1 VRRLVQMSLLL
12 LGLAWSTV
20 GLAQNRDI
28 SDRAEGFPS
37 KDTIKLDIHGSV
49 RWRTELWSD
58 VHLGLAPQVN
68 KYGIYP
74 PLSADGGSGVLR
86 ETTDIRFRLKPIFH
100 IGEKADIKGVVD
112 LLDVRAGDGGYA
124 GLPGLMA
131 QSFGIDKPA
140 SMQSPHESIMV
151 RGLWAEVFIAH
162 LITMQVGRVPAKW
175 GMGLVENDGSFTPD
189 ANGVDAVDGIT
200 LSAKFGK
207 NRSMWAAASLD
218 FPLEGTS
225 MQSPWAPWGASYDVA
240 DMDDIWQWRL
250 KFTSKPK
257 ANEKGSFFWWGL
269 FARIRWQDY
278 TSAGGNSGA
287 EACRAAPDFQ
297 PLFDCAEFF
306 WRDAFFFTPDGW
318 IKASARLSSNLYLD
332 FEAEVAAR
340 YGDMSAT
347 QAFSGEDTGKT
358 LFGFGGVLRTGLRWD
373 GWKAGIE
380 TGAAS
385 GDEGA
390 DAFGILDRPVV
401 AEPDTSAYEFS
412 PVAGND
418 TVTSFLLHPNFVT
431 DMILFRSVIGGV
443 TNAFYIKPK
452 IEIPLFRRGENRIWF
467 HASAMYAM
475 AMVPSS
481 TPGDS
486 RALGLETDFGVSAK
500 LTKHAEAHLE
510 GGVLFPGEGISG
522 GPTALADPVPWSA
535 RLLVNFSF

>member
-1 VRRLVQMSLLL
+1 MRGMVQLFV
-12 LGLAWSTV
+12 LACVLTASSAL
-20 GLAQNRDI
+20 LAQNRDI
-28 SDRAEGFPS
+28 VDRAEGFPA
-37 KDTIKLDIHGSV
+37 KDTVKLEVHGSV

-74 PLSADGGSGVLR
+74 PLADDGGGGILR

-112 LLDVRAGDGGYA
+112 LLDVRAGEGGYS
-124 GLPGLMA
+124 GIPGMMA
-131 QSFGIDKPA
+131 QSYAIDRPA
-140 SMQSPHESIMV
+140 SMESPQDSLKV
-151 RGLWAEVFIAH
+151 RALWAEVFIAH
-162 LITMQVGRVPAKW
+162 LITMQIGRVPAKW

-189 ANGVDAVDGIT
+189 ANGFDAVDGLT
-200 LSAKFGK
+200 LSAKFGRNK
-207 NRSMWAAASLD
+207 SMWAAASLD

-257 ANEKGSFFWWGL
+257 ADDKGNFFWWGL
-269 FARIRWQDY
+269 FARLRWQDY
-278 TSAGGNSGA
+278 SSAGGTSGA
-287 EACRAAPDFQ
+287 EACRATPDWQ

-318 IKASARLSSNLYLD
+318 VKASARLSKSLFFD

-347 QAFSGEDTGKT
+347 QEFSGEDTGKT
-358 LFGFGGVLRTGLRWD
+358 LFGFGGVVRTGLRWD
-373 GWKAGIE
+373 GWKLGVE

-390 DAFGILDRPVV
+390 YAFGILDRPIV
-401 AEPDTSAYEFS
+401 AEPDTSAWEFS
-412 PVAGND
+412 PVANNN
-418 TVTSFLLHPNFVT
+418 TVTSFLVHPNFIT
-431 DMILFRSVIGGV
+431 DLILFRSVIGGI
-443 TNAFYIKPK
+443 TNTFYIKPR
-452 IEIPLFRRGENRIWF
+452 IEIPLYVRGDKRVWF

-481 TPGDS
+481 TPGEASD
-486 RALGLETDFGVSAK
+486 LGLETDFGVSAR

-510 GGVLFPGEGISG
+510 GGVLVPGDGISG
-522 GPTALADPVPWSA
+522 GATKLADPVPWAA
-535 RLLVNFSF
+535 RLLLNFSF